1 MNSPANPS
9 GSYQALARRY
19 RPRFFRDFVGLE
31 HVTRTLQNAI
41 RQGRVGHAYL
51 FCGPRGIGKTSM
63 VRVFAMALNCE
74 KGPAEEPCGKCDSC
88 TRIHRGDDI
97 DVIEI
102 DGASHTGV
110 DNIRELRSNAI
121 YSPARSRYKIYA
133 IDEVHMLS
141 KPAFNALL
149 KTLEEPPEHVK
160 FLFATTEP
168 QKVLETI
175 QSRCQ
180 RFDFPRISARDI
192 TETLKRI
199 CANEKIK
206 ASDKILGYIAR
217 NVRGGLRDALS
228 ILDQVIAYCGEAVE
242 DEAVYRIMGSVP
254 EETLREMASY
264 FAEADTPS
272 ALKTIDALFN
282 AGKDPGEVLDALSNY
297 LRDLMVL
304 KTCEGDSGLLIT
316 TAEPDETMRGQAARF
331 PADALLYMLQILGE
345 TRSKLRFIEN
355 QQVLLEVA
363 MVRLARWAEFESFD
377 EILSRLA
384 ASGGVAAG
392 LKEQGN
398 PSPGRRNGDSHGAN
412 HVRASDAKPST
423 PDNHG
428 GADSSNP
435 PAARAEAGT
444 AISEREPSA
453 EELSQA
459 EASTADD
466 DPKFAFAET
475 SPVET
480 WSKAIDQMYDRRGL
494 LAAALAHGQLI
505 SFDGEN
511 VLLGFLPDAR
521 FFMEQLQ
528 DPAKRREAESNLGEI
543 IGRKISLRFKE
554 VEPAPEEE
562 PSRRAPAERPSH
574 KSGVPPIVKKA
585 MEMFKG
591 ELTD

>member
-31 HVTRTLQNAI
+31 HVARTLQNAI

-74 KGPAEEPCGKCDSC
+74 KGPAEEPCGECDSC
-88 TRIHRGDDI
+88 TRVHRGDDI

-110 DNIRELRSNAI
+110 DNVRELRSNAI
-121 YSPARSRYKIYA
+121 YAPARSRYKIYV

-168 QKVLETI
+168 QKVIETI

-199 CANEKIK
+199 CASEKIK

-217 NVRGGLRDALS
+217 NVRGGMRDALS
-228 ILDQVIAYCGEAVE
+228 ILDQVIAYCGEAAE

-254 EETLREMASY
+254 EETLRDMVEY
-264 FAEADTPS
+264 FTQADTPS
-272 ALKTIDALFN
+272 ALKAIDALFN
-282 AGKDPGEVLDALSNY
+282 AGKDPGEVVDALSNY

-304 KTCEGDSGLLIT
+304 KTCEGDSSLLVT
-316 TAEPDETMRGQAARF
+316 TAEPGEAMRRQAARF

-377 EILSRLA
+377 EILSRLS
-384 ASGGVAAG
+384 SGGNAPAAAEPHG
-392 LKEQGN
+392 NTAPAQREGN
-398 PSPGRRNGDSHGAN
+398 PNRSSHAQS
-412 HVRASDAKPST
+412 SDAKAEN
-423 PDNHG
+423 PDRHDG
-428 GADSSNP
+428 VAEAAP
-435 PAARAEAGT
+435 PARPATKA
-444 AISEREPSA
+444 EREPTA
-453 EELSQA
+453 AELS
-459 EASTADD
+459 EVETTLSSDE
-466 DPKFAFAET
+466 PKFAFAET
-475 SPVET
+475 SPAET
-480 WSKAIDQMYDRRGL
+480 WNKAIDQMYNRRGL

-511 VLLGFLPDAR
+511 VLLGFLPEAR

-528 DPAKRREAESNLGEI
+528 DPAKRREVELNLGEI
-543 IGRKISLRFKE
+543 IGRQVSLRFKE

-562 PSRRAPAERPSH
+562 APRRAPAERPIH
-574 KSGVPPIVKKA
+574 KSGVPPIVKRA